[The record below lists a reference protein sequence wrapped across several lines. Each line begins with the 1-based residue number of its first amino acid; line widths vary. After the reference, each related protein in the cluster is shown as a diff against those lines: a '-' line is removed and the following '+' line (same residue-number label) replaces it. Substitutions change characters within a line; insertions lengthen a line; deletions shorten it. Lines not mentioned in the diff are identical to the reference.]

1 MRFFKKLHLFIE
13 GFREGWVEETMRQN
27 MFLSTETKPA
37 DSIYVEPSST
47 ELAEEIEPIIDKEV
61 EPVIS
66 VYDSRIFFEPFSTEV
81 NFSPFYEE
89 SHFEHD

>member
-1 MRFFKKLHLFIE
+1 MKLFKKFHLFIE
-13 GFREGWVEETMRQN
+13 GFKEGWVEETMKQN
-27 MFLSTETKPA
+27 MLLSTETKPI
-37 DSIYVEPSST
+37 DSIYVESPST
-47 ELAEEIEPIIDKEV
+47 EPAEEVESIIDKEV

-66 VYDSRIFFEPFSTEV
+66 IYDSRIFFEPFSTEV

>member
-1 MRFFKKLHLFIE
+1 MGSEMCIRD
-13 GFREGWVEETMRQN
+13 R
-27 MFLSTETKPA
+27 TKPA